1 MGDLDDDLRRLFSD
15 DRLDVHSVAVSTE
28 AVLRGANRRRRR
40 RNAVAG
46 TFALVTLVGAG
57 IGVSRLGASSPD
69 GTAGALLTTSTSA
82 PTTSAS
88 PPPVSTSSRTEAV
101 TTGQP
106 PNSTGG
112 NTGKPDAGG
121 TSRSSPKSSSSP
133 PTPESQP
140 GRYGTLALGMSEAD
154 ALATGSLVEPASPA
168 DPDNR
173 CKAYATK
180 SVPDTD
186 AVIVSPVKGLV
197 RITVPNYAKTP
208 KNVGVGSRVAD
219 VKAAYQNAVQSGSS
233 VLAPMSATPPWTYVF
248 ETDGTV
254 VTAVFM
260 RLNAND
266 CTSV

>member
-1 MGDLDDDLRRLFSD
+1 MGDLDDDLRKLFSD
-15 DRLDVHSVAVSTE
+15 DRLDVHSAPVSTE

-40 RNAVAG
+40 RNAAAG

-57 IGVSRLGASSPD
+57 IGVSRFGVSSPD
-69 GTAGALLTTSTSA
+69 SPVGAFLTTSTSA
-82 PTTSAS
+82 STTSAS
-88 PPPVSTSSRTEAV
+88 PPPVSTVIQTETV
-101 TTGQP
+101 TVGQP
-106 PNSTGG
+106 PNSTGA
-112 NTGKPDAGG
+112 NTGKPNPGG
-121 TSRSSPKSSSSP
+121 TSKSNPKP
-133 PTPESQP
+133 PSAPATPESQP

-154 ALATGSLVEPASPA
+154 ALATGSLVEPSSPA

-180 SVPDTD
+180 SVPDAD
-186 AVIVSPVKGLV
+186 AVVVSPAKGIV

-208 KNVGVGSRVAD
+208 KNVGAGSQVSD
-219 VKAAYQNAVQSGSS
+219 VKAAYQNSTQSGSS
-233 VLAPMSATPPWTYVF
+233 VLAPMSASPPWTYVF

-266 CTSV
+266 CVSV